1 MGFADQ
7 QLQLQVPY
15 SPDDTFN
22 ALKTAMEKLPKVK
35 VDSASPTTRTIA
47 AEIGMS
53 LWSWGENISISVVPV
68 EGGSG
73 VTVNSS
79 SKVRTNVINGGQ
91 KCKEYCQDS
100 RCPIEGARAVSTGF
114 KDYRDAG
121 G

>member
-22 ALKTAMEKLPKVK
+22 ALKAAMEKLPKVK
-35 VDSASPTTRTIA
+35 VDSALPTTRTVA

-73 VTVNSS
+73 VTVKSS
-79 SKVRTNVINGGQ
+79 SKVRANVLNGG
-91 KCKEYCQDS
+91 KNAKNIAKIVDALSKELERYPQ
-100 RCPIEGARAVSTGF
+100 VS
-114 KDYRDAG
+114 
-121 G
+121 